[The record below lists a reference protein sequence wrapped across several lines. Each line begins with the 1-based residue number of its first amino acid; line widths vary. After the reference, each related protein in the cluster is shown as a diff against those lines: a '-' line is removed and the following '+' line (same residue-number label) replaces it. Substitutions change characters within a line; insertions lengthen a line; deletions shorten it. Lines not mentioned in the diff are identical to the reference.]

1 MFTWFNNLKIRN
13 KLMLAFLVIIT
24 LFFMANMVA
33 LLGENKIQ
41 ATLTE
46 LFEVESQIA
55 TLGRQSQNAM
65 LIAQRNE
72 KEYFLNYKKL
82 GFEVARSKYVDQ
94 MQAEIFSIHK
104 YMGEIKA
111 LETEVKHITET
122 NLVKQTIAEYE
133 ATFLVVVNLLEKR
146 GFKDSGLEGQFRE
159 SVHAIEKAVKTRQL
173 DQLTIDMLTLRRHE
187 KDYLLRADPKYVNH
201 LHETVSQFKANV
213 TTTNLNA
220 AEKEQLITL
229 VNEYQTHFDELVQ
242 IDTQIAERIENYQ
255 TVVHHLEPLLED
267 ISNTAQL
274 HENRA
279 KTNIQN
285 ITQTVKLTLLI
296 VIVIVM
302 IIGLFLAFWLAN
314 IISKPLTTIVQG
326 AQLLMAGNTALSGQ
340 YKTDIENLTTR
351 QDEMGDL
358 GRAFDN
364 LALYFKTVIGDI
376 VQVSQGLA
384 AGNLSIAPQSEY
396 RGDFMQIKTALE
408 SALSNQKL
416 VIEDIVQVS
425 QGLAEGKLSV
435 APQLDY
441 QGDFV
446 QIKRAL
452 ETALSNQRQV
462 IEDIVHV
469 SQGLAEGNLSVSP
482 QLEYQGDFLNIRKAQ
497 ETALSNQRQVIE
509 DMVVV
514 SQGLAAGLLQVQSQA
529 TYQGDF
535 VQIKTALETALTN
548 LREVVKDIV
557 HVSQGLAD
565 GELNITPLAE
575 YRGDFVKI
583 KTALETAALK
593 LATATT
599 QNANQNWL
607 KTGHAQLND
616 LMSGE
621 QDIDTLAKKIIS
633 FLTTYSHGHVGLFY
647 RLQDIK
653 AEHKKPVLQL
663 IASYAYT
670 NNDNRPQTFLLGEGL
685 VGQVALEQK
694 TLVITQTPDECS
706 PIIRSGLTNALPR
719 HVLLL
724 PFLYENAVKGII
736 EIGSHEAPT
745 QIQQDFLEQT
755 LSNIGIAVNTAESRT
770 RMRQLLEQSQRQTE
784 ELQMQ
789 SEELQAQQEEM
800 QQINEELQSQREEL
814 ENKQAELQ
822 HRNEELQSQSE
833 EVQSQSE
840 ELQTQQEELKQTNE
854 ALEERTKELERQKA
868 GIQQKNRVLESTQ
881 VEMKNAQ
888 LALEA
893 KARELELASRYKS
906 EFLANM
912 SHELR
917 TPLNSLLILAQLLTE
932 NRAGNLT
939 DKQVEYAKTI
949 HSAGS
954 DLLTLINE
962 ILDLSKVEAGRI
974 EVQAEEVSFTDLVEM
989 MEQKF
994 RHVAA
999 EQNLA
1004 FQITLAND
1012 LPPTLHTDGQR
1023 LKQVLN
1029 NLLSNA
1035 FKFTSQGAVKL
1046 DIQFFEENTLGGSP
1060 SQREGVRGRENSHIT
1075 PGDFQSE
1082 GIRGKENSQIAFS
1095 VTDTGIG
1102 IPADKQET
1110 IFEAFQQVDGST
1122 SRRYGGTGLGLSISR
1137 QLARLLGGDILLHS
1151 EEGQGSTFT
1160 LYISEKMKGDSSN
1173 DKEDI
1178 PGIPVQK
1185 TPTPP
1190 IIKTP
1195 KFEGSSIPSA
1205 TGPMKVLEPLLDDRD
1220 QIQPTDKL
1228 LLIVED
1234 DRKFSTLILE
1244 LARETGFKCVV
1255 AEDGISGLQMAEQYK
1270 PHAIILDV
1278 GLPNLDGW
1286 KVMEHLKNNPDTRHI
1301 PVHFISAFDQGLE
1314 AKKMGA
1320 IGYLLKPVSMEQLGK
1335 TFQKIEHFMTNKV
1348 KNVLIVVDNETHQQQ
1363 ILNLVSGEN
1372 IQTSLAVTTTTALQ
1386 QIKETFFDCVILDM
1400 DIEQHAGGQLLEQM
1414 QAIGGLCQTPVIVY
1428 TERDL
1433 TAAEEALL
1441 MRCADELPVKSV
1453 RSPERLLD
1461 EATLFLHQVEANLPK
1476 EKRNMLRMI
1485 HDKEAILA
1493 GKKVLIVDDDPRN
1506 TFALATVLEDKN
1518 MEVIAG
1524 ENGYEAL
1531 ELLEKNEDV
1540 AIVLMD
1546 IMMPEMDGYEAM
1558 RQIRA
1563 QKNRFRHLPII
1574 ALTAKAMKGDKSKCI
1589 EAGANDYLAKP
1600 VDTNKLVSL
1609 MRVWLYR

>member
-13 KLMLAFLVIIT
+13 KLILAFLVIIT
-24 LFFMANMVA
+24 LFFMANMIA
-33 LLGENKIQ
+33 LLGQNKIQ

-46 LFEVESQIA
+46 LFEVDSQIA

-72 KEYFLNYKKL
+72 KNYFLNYKKL
-82 GFEVARSKYVDQ
+82 GFEVARSKYVAQ
-94 MQAEIFSIHK
+94 MQTDIFSIHK
-104 YMGEIKA
+104 YMEEIRI
-111 LETEVKHITET
+111 LETEAKHITET
-122 NLVKQTIAEYE
+122 SLVKQTIAEYE
-133 ATFLVVVNLLEKR
+133 TTFLAVINLLEKR
-146 GFKDSGLEGQFRE
+146 GFKDSGLEGLFRD
-159 SVHAIEKAVKTRQL
+159 SVHAIEEAVKIRQL

-187 KDYLLRADPKYVNH
+187 KDYLLRADETYVTH
-201 LHETVSQFKANV
+201 LHETVTQFKANV
-213 TTTNLNA
+213 ITTDLNP
-220 AEKEQLITL
+220 AEKEQLIAL
-229 VNEYQTHFDELVQ
+229 ANEYQTHFDDLVQ
-242 IDTQIAERIENYQ
+242 IDTQIATRMENYQ
-255 TVVHHLEPLLED
+255 TAVHHLEPLLKD

-274 HENRA
+274 HEQRA
-279 KTNIQN
+279 QTNIQN
-285 ITQTVKLTLLI
+285 ITQTVKLTVLI
-296 VIVIVM
+296 AIVVVM
-302 IIGLFLAFWLAN
+302 ILGLSLAFWLAN
-314 IISKPLTTIVQG
+314 IISKPLTTIVKS
-326 AQLLMAGNTALSGQ
+326 AQLLMAGNTTLSGIHH
-340 YKTDIENLTTR
+340 TEIETIIAR
-351 QDEMGDL
+351 QDEMGDI

-364 LALYFKTVIGDI
+364 LAHYFKTVIGDI

-384 AGNLSIAPQSEY
+384 AGNLSITPQSEY

-408 SALSNQKL
+408 SALSNQRL
-416 VIEDIVQVS
+416 VIQDIVQVS

-446 QIKRAL
+446 QIKIAL
-452 ETALSNQRQV
+452 EAALSNQRQV
-462 IEDIVHV
+462 IEDIVYV
-469 SQGLAEGNLSVSP
+469 SQGLAEGNLNVAP

-509 DMVVV
+509 DIVGV
-514 SQGLAAGLLQVQSQA
+514 SQGLAKGLLQVQSQA

-535 VQIKTALETALTN
+535 VRIKTALEAALTN

-557 HVSQGLAD
+557 HVSQSLAD

-575 YRGDFVKI
+575 YRGDFVQI

-593 LATATT
+593 LAKATT
-599 QNANQNWL
+599 QNANQDWL

-616 LMSGE
+616 LISGE
-621 QDIDTLAKKIIS
+621 QTIDTLAKKIIS

-647 RLQDIK
+647 RLQDIEADK
-653 AEHKKPVLQL
+653 KKPFLQM

-685 VGQVALEQK
+685 VGQAALEQK
-694 TLVITQTPDECS
+694 PLAITQTPEECH
-706 PIIRSGLTNALPR
+706 PIVRSGLTNALPR

-724 PFLYENAVKGII
+724 PFLYENTVKGII
-736 EIGSHEAPT
+736 EIGSHETPT
-745 QIQQDFLEQT
+745 TIQQDFLEQT
-755 LSNIGIAVNTAESRT
+755 LSSIGIAVNTAESRT

-814 ENKQAELQ
+814 EHKQAELQ

-854 ALEERTKELERQKA
+854 ALEERTKDLEQQKA
-868 GIQQKNRVLESTQ
+868 NIQQKNLALEKTQ
-881 VEMKNAQ
+881 VEMKKTQ
-888 LALEA
+888 VALET

-974 EVQAEEVSFTDLVEM
+974 EVHAEAVSFTDLVEM
-989 MEQKF
+989 IEQKF

-999 EQNLA
+999 EQKLE
-1004 FQITLAND
+1004 FQITVAND
-1012 LPPTLHTDGQR
+1012 LPPILHTDRQR
-1023 LKQVLN
+1023 LKQILN

-1046 DIQFFEENTLGGSP
+1046 DIQFLGENTPGY
-1060 SQREGVRGRENSHIT
+1060 SQQEGVRGRTT
-1075 PGDFQSE
+1075 PGDFQPD
-1082 GIRGKENSQIAFS
+1082 GIKGREKSQIAFS

-1102 IPADKQET
+1102 IPTDKQET
-1110 IFEAFQQVDGST
+1110 VFEAFQQVDGST

-1151 EEGQGSTFT
+1151 EADKGSTFT
-1160 LYISEKMKGDSSN
+1160 LYISEKIERHSSN
-1173 DKEDI
+1173 DNRDI
-1178 PGIPVQK
+1178 PETQIQN
-1185 TPTPP
+1185 TPALLSP

-1195 KFEGSSIPSA
+1195 TLDTLTIPS
-1205 TGPMKVLEPLLDDRD
+1205 TPMKALEPLPDDRD
-1220 QIQPTDKL
+1220 KIQPSDKV

-1244 LARETGFKCVV
+1244 LARETGFKCLV
-1255 AEDGISGLQMAEQYK
+1255 AEDGITGLQMAEQYK

-1286 KVMEHLKNNPDTRHI
+1286 KVMEQLKNNPDTRHI
-1301 PVHFISAFDQGLE
+1301 PVHFISAFDQSLE

-1320 IGYLLKPVSMEQLGK
+1320 IGYLMKPVNMEQLGE
-1335 TFQKIEHFMTNKV
+1335 TFQKIEYFMTNKV

-1363 ILNLVSGEN
+1363 ILSLVSGEN
-1372 IQTSLAVTTTTALQ
+1372 IQTSLAVTTITALQ
-1386 QIKETFFDCVILDM
+1386 HIKETLFDCVILDM
-1400 DIEQHAGGQLLEQM
+1400 DIEQHAGGQLLEHM
-1414 QAIGGLCQTPVIVY
+1414 QAIGGLCQVPVIVY

-1433 TAAEEALL
+1433 TAEEEALL
-1441 MRCADELPVKSV
+1441 MRCADDLPLKSV
-1453 RSPERLLD
+1453 SSPERLLD
-1461 EATLFLHQVEANLPK
+1461 ETTLFLHQVEANLPK
-1476 EKRNMLRMI
+1476 DKRNMLRMV

-1506 TFALATVLEDKN
+1506 TFALATILEDKN

-1524 ENGYEAL
+1524 ENGHEAL
-1531 ELLEKNEDV
+1531 ELLEQHEDI

-1563 QKNRFRHLPII
+1563 QKNRFRRQLPII
-1574 ALTAKAMKGDKSKCI
+1574 ALTAKAMKGDKTKCI
-1589 EAGANDYLAKP
+1589 EAGANDYLSKP
-1600 VDTNKLVSL
+1600 VDTDKLISL